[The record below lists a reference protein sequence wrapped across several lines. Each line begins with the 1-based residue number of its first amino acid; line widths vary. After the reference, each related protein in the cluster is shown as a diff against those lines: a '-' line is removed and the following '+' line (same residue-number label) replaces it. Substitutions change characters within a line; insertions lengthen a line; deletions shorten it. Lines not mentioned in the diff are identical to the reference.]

1 MWYNCALVSAQQPVS
16 AASSASDQ
24 PEQPS
29 FIALHLWLADS
40 PWRLSGG
47 WLLLVGLLAA
57 AGWQAVEQPLL
68 PILLAL
74 ALAEVLWGA
83 LWSQLVPAHAWP
95 LHQARRRPAL
105 PYVQPG
111 SPAARLL
118 GWPGPGPA
126 AAIARAG
133 LPLLALTALLAI
145 PAGRPALLAS
155 GSVLLVVLLAM
166 AAQRAGL
173 SGLVGWLQALVQVT
187 APFMLGVALAGP
199 WSAGAAGARLALLG
213 LGYTLLA
220 RALISAGTTSGGPG
234 SAETP
239 VGRPWR
245 LLLAA
250 AGTALVAAVLLFS
263 RQPVAAGL
271 VALLAAAP
279 LLTLSAEYWAA
290 RTQRTAQPWLLALVL
305 VSALAVGTG
314 IG

>member
-1 MWYNCALVSAQQPVS
+1 MA

-24 PEQPS
+24 PQQPS

-47 WLLLVGLLAA
+47 WLLLAGLLAA
-57 AGWQAVEQPLL
+57 AGPLVLRQPLL

-133 LPLLALTALLAI
+133 LPLLGLMALLAI
-145 PAGRPALLAS
+145 PAGRPALVAS
-155 GSVLLVVLLAM
+155 GGVTLIVLLAM

-173 SGLVGWLQALVQVT
+173 MGLVAWLQALVQAT
-187 APFMLGVALAGP
+187 APFMLGVVLAGSWP
-199 WSAGAAGARLALLG
+199 AGLAGACLALLG
-213 LGYTLLA
+213 VGYTLLA
-220 RALISAGTTSGGPG
+220 RALIVAGPAPNRDNSAGTPTG
-234 SAETP
+234 SAA
-239 VGRPWR
+239 R

-250 AGTALVAAVLLFS
+250 AGTALVAAVLLVS
-263 RQPVAAGL
+263 RQPLAAGA
-271 VALLAAAP
+271 VALLAVAP
-279 LLTLSAEYWAA
+279 LLTLSATHNLAKS
-290 RTQRTAQPWLLALVL
+290 QHTAQAWLLALVL
-305 VSALAVGTG
+305 VSALALGTG